1 VAINAVIAGLEIAD
15 IADIAEVEQVERE
28 LLGDI

>member
-1 VAINAVIAGLEIAD
+1 VAINAVIAGLE